1 MPTARESS
9 ERSWLANLA
18 IAKHEFDTKGYITIN
33 NAWKSSTFN
42 GRVSGRTNLEP
53 WQKEMLVDFGF
64 PTRAENKL
72 MRAASK
78 NATKERNIV
87 IVTDDAAKKGIHM
100 APSKI
105 KHTCNAYTKKLC
117 EFSREDVRIFRCR
130 EDYADDTM
138 VQLRLHLLPR
148 PTTNCSLWRWYRPKI
163 PVETLCPPSLLPPYL
178 QTMTMDC
185 RAVMLSWRMPSSIW
199 MPSSKTTSSSTLCPL
214 SLMPTMSSSMR
225 MSSSRRGSIPL
236 HRTSIYYYT

>member
-78 NATKERNIV
+78 NATKERNIMMS
-87 IVTDDAAKKGIHM
+87 AFENM
-100 APSKI
+100 AQ
-105 KHTCNAYTKKLC
+105 LM
-117 EFSREDVRIFRCR
+117 FGRC
-130 EDYADDTM
+130 
-138 VQLRLHLLPR
+138 L
-148 PTTNCSLWRWYRPKI
+148 
-163 PVETLCPPSLLPPYL
+163 
-178 QTMTMDC
+178 
-185 RAVMLSWRMPSSIW
+185 
-199 MPSSKTTSSSTLCPL
+199 
-214 SLMPTMSSSMR
+214 
-225 MSSSRRGSIPL
+225 
-236 HRTSIYYYT
+236 RTSLIISH